1 MRLLGKITLKFSKTN
16 KMSSIRVVGG
26 TYKLQL
32 YLNSK
37 SRITKTA
44 FFLFVFGIFF
54 SSSFMVN

>member
-16 KMSSIRVVGG
+16 KMCSIRAVGG

-37 SRITKTA
+37 SRILKQH
-44 FFLFVFGIFF
+44 FFCLFLGFF
-54 SSSFMVN
+54 CPAHLW